1 MAGDLAHS
9 LRAFALTFHLPIK
22 RIGETERDDRR
33 RGTSQKIE
41 GMFIF
46 QLFFVDTESKIT
58 FFSIRCPPKLLK
70 NEHPPHFF
78 NNASPEPVIF

>member
-1 MAGDLAHS
+1 
-9 LRAFALTFHLPIK
+9 
-22 RIGETERDDRR
+22 
-33 RGTSQKIE
+33 
-41 GMFIF
+41 MFIF